1 MSMRVA
7 LRILAG
13 ALAVAIGLLVW
24 RWGAAGSSR
33 TPSAAVAQTPT
44 RTSAGHAPATPI
56 DKGPTNVYAHDLL
69 LRKGSNFRIYIPW
82 FRGQMV
88 RTKPS
93 VIPSFDDLDSFY
105 LDVKAGV
112 IHANIGDIGAFMND
126 SGAASHSPL
135 KNMKLSGDG
144 NLIHLKGTLHK
155 FLIPIPI
162 ELVGQISAAP
172 NDEIHIHVTKLNV
185 LKIPFKGL
193 LGAFHVQLSDLFNP
207 KGSAGIRVKGND
219 IYLDTEKLLPPP
231 HIRGALTSV
240 RIVNP
245 DLEIVFGKGK
255 GEVNRV
261 KQWRNFL
268 RLRDGT
274 LDFGK
279 LTMHHVDIIMVDIS
293 KDAWFD
299 LDLAHYQD
307 QMVYGYTHMTP
318 NAGLQIFMPDV
329 DELPA
334 KKAKTIGLQ
343 WVKHR
348 NEAPPPGVYSK

>member
-1 MSMRVA
+1 MRIA
-7 LRILAG
+7 LG
-13 ALAVAIGLLVW
+13 ALACALAIAVGLLIW
-24 RWGAAGSSR
+24 RWEPASNKHNPSLAPSKTTVHTAASHPSS
-33 TPSAAVAQTPT
+33 
-44 RTSAGHAPATPI
+44 TPI

-69 LRKGSNFRIYIPW
+69 LRKGPDFRIYVPW

-88 RTKPS
+88 RTNPS

-105 LDVKAGV
+105 LNVKAGV
-112 IHANIGDIGAFMND
+112 IHANIGDIGNFMND

-172 NDEIHIHVTKLNV
+172 NNEIHIHVTKLNV

-193 LGAFHVQLSDLFNP
+193 LGAFHVKLSDLFNP
-207 KGSAGIRVKGND
+207 KGSAGIQVKGNE
-219 IYLDTEKLLPPP
+219 IFLDTEKLLPPP

-245 DLEIVFGKGK
+245 DLEVVYGKGK
-255 GEVNRV
+255 GEVKRV
-261 KQWRNFL
+261 EQWRNFL
-268 RLRDGT
+268 RIRDGT

-307 QMVYGYTHMTP
+307 QMVYGYTHMTA

-329 DELPA
+329 DELP
-334 KKAKTIGLQ
+334 KKRPQNISLQ

-348 NEAPPPGVYSK
+348 NEPPPPGIYTK